1 MHPIPKPKDAQLQES
16 QSPKPTLLVAVTGV
30 VIVVLAKMVVLLVV
44 AMMFVVAV
52 VSTTLH
58 RHLEFKEQPRQ
69 HPLALCFH

>member
-1 MHPIPKPKDAQLQES
+1 MAITIVP

-58 RHLEFKEQPRQ
+58 RHLESNEQPRQ
-69 HPLALCFH
+69 HHLTSLPNMIFTNVP